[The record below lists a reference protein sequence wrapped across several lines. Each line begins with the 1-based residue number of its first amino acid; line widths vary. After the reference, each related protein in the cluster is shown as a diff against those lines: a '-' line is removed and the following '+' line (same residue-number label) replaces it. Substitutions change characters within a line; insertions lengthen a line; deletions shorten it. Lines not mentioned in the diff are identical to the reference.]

1 MKIIINESQLI
12 RLFLE
17 QDGFESRFNRSY
29 STADGAAKANK
40 VIKDFYNQYN
50 HQINMIASIG
60 LSLIPIIGPAMGTA
74 ISLVDAKQY
83 YDENDKKTAG
93 MVAMFSMIPYVGT
106 LITKI
111 PGVKELGVKGMAALA
126 SKLGKSQ
133 KLTQAEETIVKSI
146 YTNQKLVQTEVLKK
160 SQEIAKKTIP
170 QKIKSTAIK
179 TGKVVT
185 KGGKVIGKTVA
196 PYAVAGAAYEKVY
209 DKYNTPEIDFNKVD
223 TTKVSEQNKKAALEI
238 KF

>member
-1 MKIIINESQLI
+1 MKIIINESQLN

-40 VIKDFYNQYN
+40 EIKDFYNQYR
-50 HQINMIASIG
+50 HQINMIAGIG
-60 LSLIPIIGPAMGTA
+60 LSFIPIIGPVIGSA

-83 YDENDKKTAG
+83 YDEGDKKTAG
-93 MVAMFSMIPYVGT
+93 MVSMFSMIPYVGT

-146 YTNQKLVQTEVLKK
+146 SANQKLVQTEVLKK
-160 SQEIAKKTIP
+160 SQEIAKKTKP
-170 QKIKSTAIK
+170 QKITQGVKKVGKFTAK
-179 TGKVVT
+179 N
-185 KGGKVIGKTVA
+185 VA
-196 PYAVAGAAYEKVY
+196 PYAVAGVTYEKVY
-209 DKYNTPEIDFNKVD
+209 DKLNTPKIDFDKIN
-223 TTKVSEQNKKAALEI
+223 TTKVSEENKKAALEI